1 MLRAS
6 PSSYTLFF
14 PYLNIYYL
22 LKPLQI
28 YGILLNIC
36 GILLNIRGKT
46 EKYGEFHGILWI
58 FHGKCVE
65 NHSFLFHFF
74 PFHSSNSCQL
84 THFRGRFRSFSVV
97 FGRFCGH
104 FRRKSENFGEKWRIS
119 ENLVEFSRKSFL
131 FIPFLSSI
139 PRFYALQHV
148 FETILSEEWKF
159 LAFFFGGSK
168 YSSYFCQRLQDSSNL
183 LSEGDCFA

>member
-1 MLRAS
+1 M
-6 PSSYTLFF
+6 
-14 PYLNIYYL
+14 
-22 LKPLQI
+22 QI

-131 FIPFLSSI
+131 FIPSPPQITPILCSKTYS
-139 PRFYALQHV
+139 LQ
-148 FETILSEEWKF
+148 ILLKF
-159 LAFFFGGSK
+159 LAFFLAVSDFLRTFANGYKMIVVYPAGRP
-168 YSSYFCQRLQDSSNL
+168 FRLWL
-183 LSEGDCFA
+183 LAAGFFYA